1 MQAAGHSARLA
12 QTARARRK
20 PQSGQR
26 DGGLVQVQDRAPD
39 IINFII
45 NPSKFSYMEEK
56 KTNGQ
61 QAEQPAQGTEKEQS
75 AWLQE
80 VIKTFGNLTAE
91 MDQAKDQTRAMITI
105 AVHKGQAAIIKV
117 GGTLPLAHAVK
128 EILTGSAFVD
138 NIADACRLM
147 AAQAAQ
153 EGDGTIVI
161 HVGNDQDDNDPE
173 GTDKETQTDE

>member
-26 DGGLVQVQDRAPD
+26 DGGLVQIQDRAPD

-56 KTNGQ
+56 TNAQ
-61 QAEQPAQGTEKEQS
+61 QADQPAQGTQKKPS

-80 VIKTFGNLTAE
+80 VIKTFRNLTAE
-91 MDQAKDQTRAMITI
+91 MDQAKDATRGMITI
-105 AVHKGQAAIIKV
+105 AVHNSDVAVIMA
-117 GGTLPLAHAVK
+117 GGSLPLARAVK
-128 EILTGSAFVD
+128 EVLTGSAFVKHMA
-138 NIADACRLM
+138 NACCLM
-147 AAQAAQ
+147 AAEAADK
-153 EGDGTIVI
+153 GDGTLVI
-161 HVGNDQDDNDPE
+161 HVGDDPDDNE
-173 GTDKETQTDE
+173 QEETDKETQADE

>member
-1 MQAAGHSARLA
+1 M
-12 QTARARRK
+12 
-20 PQSGQR
+20 
-26 DGGLVQVQDRAPD
+26 QVQDRAPD

-61 QAEQPAQGTEKEQS
+61 QAEPAQSTEKEQS

-91 MDQAKDQTRAMITI
+91 MDQTKDQTRAMITI
-105 AVHKGQAAIIKV
+105 AVHKDQAAIIKV
-117 GGTLPLAHAVK
+117 GGTRPLALAVK
-128 EILTGSAFVD
+128 EVLTGSAFVD

-153 EGDGTIVI
+153 NGDGTIVI